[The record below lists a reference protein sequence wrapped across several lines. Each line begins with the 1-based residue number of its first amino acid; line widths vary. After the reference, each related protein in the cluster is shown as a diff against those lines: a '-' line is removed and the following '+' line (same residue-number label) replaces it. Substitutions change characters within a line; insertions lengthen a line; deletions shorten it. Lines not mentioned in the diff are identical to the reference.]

1 MYAGFTTPAMMST
14 DPFIGFEEGTASL
27 GDRYG
32 RDHGNMSST
41 ISSLNPASLEFD
53 DDAEMDG
60 VADSSAAS
68 ERANVAAFMLGRSRF
83 FASPDSEDSDDAE
96 EEKALVE
103 AAAARKERR
112 KAEKE

>member
-27 GDRYG
+27 GRYG
-32 RDHGNMSST
+32 RDHG
-41 ISSLNPASLEFD
+41 ISSSNPASLEFD

-83 FASPDSEDSDDAE
+83 FASQDSEDSDDAE
-96 EEKALVE
+96 EEKALAE

>member
-14 DPFIGFEEGTASL
+14 DPFIGFEEGTAL
-27 GDRYG
+27 GDSMGAITVHVVRHQLVEP
-32 RDHGNMSST
+32 R
-41 ISSLNPASLEFD
+41 LLEFD
-53 DDAEMDG
+53 DDAETDG
-60 VADSSAAS
+60 VADCSAAS

-83 FASPDSEDSDDAE
+83 FASQDSEDSDDAE
-96 EEKALVE
+96 EEKALAE